1 MSFLRPARGFGL
13 ERFKGALYVLLPVA
27 AVLVY
32 AQPPVHEAA
41 LRSRRYV
48 VYVDSDL
55 PRFGRNKGGGAAT
68 AGAGTGAG
76 AGAGAG
82 DATAAADTAVA
93 APAAPARRGGRFG
106 DGGGAR

>member
-55 PRFGRNKGGGAAT
+55 PRFGRNKGGGAT
-68 AGAGTGAG
+68 AGAG
-76 AGAGAG
+76 AGAGAD
-82 DATAAADTAVA
+82 DAKAAADTAA
-93 APAAPARRGGRFG
+93 SAPAAPARRGGRFG

>member
-1 MSFLRPARGFGL
+1 MTALPRGFGL

-32 AQPPVHEAA
+32 AQPAVHEAA

-55 PRFGRNKGGGAAT
+55 PVFRRGAAA
-68 AGAGTGAG
+68 AGAAGAAGPASSGAG
-76 AGAGAG
+76 AGVAG
-82 DATAAADTAVA
+82 AVA
-93 APAAPARRGGRFG
+93 AEGAAKGTGATKRGGGRFG
-106 DGGGAR
+106 DGGGVVR

>member
-68 AGAGTGAG
+68 AGAG
-76 AGAGAG
+76 AG
-82 DATAAADTAVA
+82 DATAAADTAAA

>member
-68 AGAGTGAG
+68 AGAAAG
-76 AGAGAG
+76 N
-82 DATAAADTAVA
+82 ATAAADTAAA

>member
-68 AGAGTGAG
+68 AGAG
-76 AGAGAG
+76 AGAG
-82 DATAAADTAVA
+82 DSTAAAAADTAAA